1 MVLSKRYGEIPRG
14 KFLLTPMPE
23 AVIYRNQPTD
33 LLSKSIDRFLHSN
46 GLRHERVNG
55 ILF

>member
-23 AVIYRNQPTD
+23 AIIYRNQPTD
-33 LLSKSIDRFLHSN
+33 LLSKSIDRFLHNN